1 MVYSR
6 KIIIADILKNR
17 GIKQGYAGFACLV
30 SAIDYIIEND
40 LVFKKIYVTKE
51 IYPAV
56 AEDMGVSINS
66 VERNIRSAIERSD
79 IYMSNGAFIKELAF
93 DCYVAVSELYKAV
106 R

>member
-79 IYMSNGAFIKELAF
+79 IYMSNGAFIKEVAF
-93 DCYVAVSELYKAV
+93 DCYAAVSELYKAV

>member
-17 GIKQGYAGFACLV
+17 GFKQGYAGFACLV
-30 SAIDYIIEND
+30 SAVDYIIEND

-51 IYPAV
+51 IYPAIADDLGTTV
-56 AEDMGVSINS
+56 HA
-66 VERNIRSAIERSD
+66 VERNIRSAIERTD
-79 IYMSNGAFIKELAF
+79 IYMSNAAFIKEIAF
-93 DCYVAVSELYKAV
+93 DCYVAITELYKAV